1 MEVIVGRKGNQPFV
15 ITNKSVSSQHVKLV
29 LLDNGKVLAEDL
41 SSTNGTFVN
50 GIRIAKKVIDMNTV
64 VQLGTEYTFKVCDA
78 ISVPCNVNQPTS
90 TTNVRQN
97 IKQENIQE
105 IDQEIIRKFAL
116 LEDIWTKYQ
125 DEKITLQKGAASK
138 NFLRML
144 PMALLGGIGYLIS
157 CIPELSGIRIPIT
170 LIGLG
175 IGGIITFIAYKSSTS
190 LPEEMEKLNQKFQI
204 DYVCP
209 KCKQFLGFIPFEGL
223 KNRGQCLACKTK
235 WTKK

>member
-15 ITNKSVSSQHVKLV
+15 ITNKSVSSKHVKLV

-41 SSTNGTFVN
+41 NSTNGTFIN

-78 ISVPCNVNQPTS
+78 MSVSGTTRSS
-90 TTNVRQN
+90 TNPA
-97 IKQENIQE
+97 NIQQTTKLE
-105 IDQEIIRKFAL
+105 STQEPDPETIRQFAR
-116 LEDIWTKYQ
+116 LEDVWTIYQ
-125 DEKITLQKGAASK
+125 KEKIALQKGAASK

-223 KNRGQCLACKTK
+223 KNRGQCMTCKTK

>member
-1 MEVIVGRKGNQPFV
+1 MEVIGGRKGNQPFV
-15 ITNKSVSSQHVKLV
+15 ITNKSVSSKHVKLV
-29 LLDNGKVLAEDL
+29 LLENGKVLAEDL
-41 SSTNGTFVN
+41 NSTNGTFIN

-78 ISVPCNVNQPTS
+78 MSVSCATRSSANTA
-90 TTNVRQN
+90 N
-97 IKQENIQE
+97 IQQTVKQESTQE
-105 IDQEIIRKFAL
+105 PDPEIIRQFAR
-116 LEDIWTKYQ
+116 LEGVWTRYQ
-125 DEKITLQKGAASK
+125 EEKITLQKGAASK

-223 KNRGQCLACKTK
+223 KNRGQCLTCKTK
-235 WTKK
+235 WVKK

>member
-15 ITNKSVSSQHVKLV
+15 ITNKSVSSKHVKLV
-29 LLDNGKVLAEDL
+29 LLENGKVLAEDL
-41 SSTNGTFVN
+41 NSTNGTFVN
-50 GIRIAKKVIDMNTV
+50 GIRIAKKVIDMNAI

-78 ISVPCNVNQPTS
+78 MSVSCADQPS
-90 TTNVRQN
+90 VRPAHMQQATR
-97 IKQENIQE
+97 QESMQE
-105 IDQEIIRKFAL
+105 PDPEIIQRFAQ
-116 LEDIWTKYQ
+116 LEDVWTKYQ
-125 DEKITLQKGAASK
+125 EEKITLQKGAASK

-235 WTKK
+235 WIKK